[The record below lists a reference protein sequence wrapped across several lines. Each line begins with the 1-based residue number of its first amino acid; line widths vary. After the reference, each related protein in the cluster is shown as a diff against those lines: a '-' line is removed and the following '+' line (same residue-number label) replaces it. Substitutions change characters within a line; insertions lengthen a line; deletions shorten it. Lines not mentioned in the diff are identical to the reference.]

1 MTKVAVVLSGCGV
14 FDGSEVYETV
24 ITLLRLDSHNV
35 EVQAFAPNMEQAH
48 VINHFSGEVSEGE
61 SRNVLVEAARLVRGE
76 IKNLAE
82 AKAEDFDA
90 LIVPGGFG
98 AAKNLSDFA
107 FKGAELTV
115 NTELVAFSQA
125 MHAAGKPVGLM
136 CIAPVMAA
144 ILIGE
149 GTSCTIGNDTET
161 AAAIE
166 QAGAVHV
173 ARSVTDTC
181 IDTER
186 KLVTTPAYMLAESIS
201 QAAEGINK
209 LVDDVLKMITNER
222 GLQ

>member
-125 MHAAGKPVGLM
+125 MHA
-136 CIAPVMAA
+136 
-144 ILIGE
+144 
-149 GTSCTIGNDTET
+149 S
-161 AAAIE
+161 
-166 QAGAVHV
+166 
-173 ARSVTDTC
+173 R
-181 IDTER
+181 
-186 KLVTTPAYMLAESIS
+186 
-201 QAAEGINK
+201 
-209 LVDDVLKMITNER
+209 
-222 GLQ
+222 